1 MAEQP
6 PLPPGPADNKDAH
19 HDAEPAP
26 PAEPDSNAAASEE
39 NENDEDAFFSG
50 IENDSSIRTTKEER
64 KRFAELRKAGQFS
77 YVRGHDQVFV
87 PGSPSPATPGRI
99 GGGSPLTPQPGAR
112 YSGATTTSTPAAIPF
127 NQGSP
132 ATSSGSAGLL
142 HHHHRQHHQAAAAGG
157 LTPGGSSLNVVQSP
171 AGGPRVYTT
180 PGYTP
185 QVSIQQKTFETDPTT
200 LDKRP
205 WEEDDEN
212 RGQAPS
218 TAASAAA
225 AAAAVGAGEE
235 EEEVEVERGEPSD
248 YFNYGF
254 DPESWNSYR
263 LNQIL
268 LHERIKRMGRRGAFE
283 LAPGNL
289 AQINEQLDEP
299 AGNDLA
305 LARRG
310 GGLGPPPPTSHAV
323 KHERDA
329 AAAAALGAPPPDRKR
344 SWGHRDESQFHPPP
358 LSQNFSVPAGMPP
371 PHFSGGSAN
380 GAPPPFAQ
388 GPGGNNT
395 FRKRDRGADR
405 PAGRGDTTREA
416 PSGVYDSRSG
426 RGGRHVH
433 GSRSPSEPHA
443 KKTRRTVKEEPVEQ
457 SGHRDGGQGAS
468 SASVASNRDAGDR
481 HDRRS
486 SHDRHRSRDRDRDR
500 GRGRDREDRDSR
512 DRSSRTREPSRDRTR
527 DRDRGRDRS
536 SSSRRDSS
544 SSRSR
549 R

>member
-6 PLPPGPADNKDAH
+6 PLPPGPEDNKNND
-19 HDAEPAP
+19 DAEPAP
-26 PAEPDSNAAASEE
+26 PADADSNAAADEE

-87 PGSPSPATPGRI
+87 PGSPSPATPGGI
-99 GGGSPLTPQPGAR
+99 GGSPLTPQPGAR
-112 YSGATTTSTPAAIPF
+112 YSGATSTPAAIPF

-132 ATSSGSAGLL
+132 AASGSAGLL
-142 HHHHRQHHQAAAAGG
+142 RHHHHAAAGG
-157 LTPGGSSLNVVQSP
+157 LTPSGGSSLNVVQSP

-268 LHERIKRMGRRGAFE
+268 VHERIKRMGRRAAFE
-283 LAPGNL
+283 LAPGNI
-289 AQINEQLDEP
+289 AHFNEQLDEP
-299 AGNDLA
+299 GRTGLVHSTS
-305 LARRG
+305 RG
-310 GGLGPPPPTSHAV
+310 GGPPTSHV

-329 AAAAALGAPPPDRKR
+329 GAPPDRKR
-344 SWGHRDESQFHPPP
+344 PWGHRDESQFHPRPP
-358 LSQNFSVPAGMPP
+358 SQNFNVPTGMPP
-371 PHFSGGSAN
+371 PQFSGNATPSF
-380 GAPPPFAQ
+380 AP
-388 GPGGNNT
+388 GPGSNHT

-405 PAGRGDTTREA
+405 PAGQGDSGEA
-416 PSGVYDSRSG
+416 PVNGYDSRSR
-426 RGGRHVH
+426 RGGHHAHR
-433 GSRSPSEPHA
+433 SRSPSEPNA
-443 KKTRRTVKEEPVEQ
+443 KKTRVVKEEPVEQ
-457 SGHRDGGQGAS
+457 TGHRGGGQESGAS
-468 SASVASNRDAGDR
+468 VTSSRDHRDTGDR
-481 HDRRS
+481 RDRRS
-486 SHDRHRSRDRDRDR
+486 SHDRHHSRDRDR
-500 GRGRDREDRDSR
+500 GRGRDRERDRERDSR
-512 DRSSRTREPSRDRTR
+512 DRSRTREPSRDRARDR
-527 DRDRGRDRS
+527 DRDRGRDR
-536 SSSRRDSS
+536 SRRDSS